1 MPDGTLLGSRSD
13 VIQGI
18 PAGVQIRPQGY
29 YGAKIKTKI
38 LTLPATPDQQTRY
51 YGFLT
56 RQIGKPYDKTAIWG
70 FALGRDWRER
80 DSWICSELQAA
91 AAEYAGNIR
100 PLYSPVNKITPVM
113 LAVVVSA
120 LP

>member
-1 MPDGTLLGSRSD
+1 MPASAAQES
-13 VIQGI
+13 
-18 PAGVQIRPQGY
+18 
-29 YGAKIKTKI
+29 
-38 LTLPATPDQQTRY
+38 RY
-51 YGFLT
+51 YGFLS

-91 AAEYAGNIR
+91 AAEYAGIFGE
-100 PLYSPVNKITPVM
+100 LYSPVNKITPVT

-120 LP
+120 IP